1 MFFPDEMLKNA
12 HWLQLTV
19 LAEPRSATTEEV
31 GAVHDNEYVQQLKE
45 TASTKAPT
53 VVADFDDPDGFTYMT
68 NTSYD
73 DALKVNSA
81 V

>member
-1 MFFPDEMLKNA
+1 M
-12 HWLQLTV
+12 
-19 LAEPRSATTEEV
+19 EEV
-31 GAVHDNEYVQQLKE
+31 HAVHDSEYVQQLKE

-68 NTSYD
+68 STSYD